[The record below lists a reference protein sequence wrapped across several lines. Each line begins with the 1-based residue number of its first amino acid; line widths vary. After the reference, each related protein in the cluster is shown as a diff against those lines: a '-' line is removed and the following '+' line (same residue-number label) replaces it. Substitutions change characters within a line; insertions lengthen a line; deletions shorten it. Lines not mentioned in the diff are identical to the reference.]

1 MFEIGTGTSITYRF
15 NSVFLWLWHLRNI
28 VTSFLCRKKYFPS
41 WHVKWNSHGG
51 WSCDKGWVWV
61 DKTVTC
67 NGWWE
72 KQHQTFVWKV
82 IANSCLTLSS
92 WTSAIYLKTAVGY
105 FRCPTQTV
113 RDKAVSSDVITTTYR
128 NQLQGLMGRERF
140 TFSLCKAQHRC
151 TANVCTC
158 FCSSHTLNKTRL
170 RTRQFVRKKTFIFF
184 FMMDPMWKISSK
196 IITKAFFSR
205 KTNPNLRHLMP
216 AFDSQ
221 RT

>member
-41 WHVKWNSHGG
+41 WHLKWNSHGG

-128 NQLQGLMGRERF
+128 NQLQGLMGREGF

-151 TANVCTC
+151 TANVFAVHTPSTKQDSEHV
-158 FCSSHTLNKTRL
+158 SSLE
-170 RTRQFVRKKTFIFF
+170 KKYL
-184 FMMDPMWKISSK
+184 
-196 IITKAFFSR
+196 FSFSWWIQCE
-205 KTNPNLRHLMP
+205 KLVVK
-216 AFDSQ
+216 S
-221 RT
+221 